1 MSRFRFNFN
10 ILTGRKAFR
19 DLKENSPLRKLLE
32 TVRSELTE
40 RETEEPDTYE
50 FVSDGLN
57 PVYDARF
64 ITLASGDDLD
74 KWGETLALP
83 RNSGEAD
90 ADYRARLLIELR
102 DFTACLTADAI
113 KDAVESLAGVNRPG
127 IEEIHPLAPD
137 WPLEWWENVGNEH
150 VTWCNWDDLVDFLLV
165 LDSEPGGETLE
176 DIAEKIIQTKFAP
189 ARCLIVTDSGSGYY
203 VLQKLVD

>member
-1 MSRFRFNFN
+1 MSRFRFNFS

-19 DLKENSPLRKLLE
+19 DLNADSPLRKLLE
-32 TVRSELTE
+32 TIRSELTE
-40 RETEEPDTYE
+40 RDGATYE

-57 PVYDARF
+57 KVYDARF

-74 KWGETLALP
+74 KWGETLELP
-83 RNSGEAD
+83 RSASELDEA
-90 ADYRARLLIELR
+90 YRARLLTELR

-113 KDAVESLAGVNRPG
+113 KDAVESLPGISRPD

-137 WPLEWWENVGNEH
+137 WPLEWWENVGSEH

-165 LDSEPGGETLE
+165 LDSAPSGETLE

-203 VLQKLVD
+203 VLQKQVE